1 MLEGSDHTNASPA
14 LTDNPLLAP
23 WTTAFGEPPFSK
35 IGIEHFRPAFEAALA
50 EWAAERE
57 AIKAAPAG
65 FETTILGLE
74 RAGRTLDRVER
85 VFYHLVGTASNE
97 GIEELQRE
105 IQPRLA
111 RVYADAMLDDSMFAK
126 VDAVY
131 QARDSLDAEARRLV
145 ERRWLAFKRAG
156 AGLPATAK
164 GRLADIAERL
174 GSLGA
179 AFSQNVLG
187 DERDYALILHERADL
202 EGLPE
207 AAVAAAA
214 QAAEERGHKGAYAIT
229 LSRSSVEPFLQFA
242 ARRDLREQVWRA
254 FVGRGAGARDNAPVM
269 AETLALRAETAR
281 LLGYET
287 FADFKLADTMA
298 KTPANVFDLLNRVW
312 SPARAAALEEAKA
325 LQAMIAQ
332 EGGNFELQA
341 WDWRYYAEKRRAA
354 LYNFDEG
361 ELRAHLALDNVLAA
375 AFYVAERLFG
385 LKFEERA
392 DVDHAHPDARAFEAK
407 DAEGRPV
414 GLFIGDFYA
423 RPEKRSGAWMNAFR
437 DQHKLDGGAAPII
450 INVLNAARGAPGE
463 PALLSY
469 DEARTL
475 FHEFGH
481 GLHGLLS
488 DVTYPYL
495 SGASVDRDFVELPSQ
510 LYEHWFD
517 RPEVI
522 SRFARHHKT
531 GEPIPEALVSQLH
544 EVRAQGQAHQTVE
557 FLASALIDMGAH
569 AEKQVADMRTFE
581 AQTLRR
587 IGMPAAIVPR
597 HAAPHFAH
605 VFSGDGYS
613 AGYYS
618 YLWSEVLDADAFEAF
633 EETGDVFDPELA
645 ARLKKYVYAA
655 GGTGEADALYAAF
668 RGRAPDPAALLR
680 KRGLARQVG

>member
-1 MLEGSDHTNASPA
+1 M
-14 LTDNPLLAP
+14 TDNPLLAP

-35 IGIEHFRPAFEAALA
+35 IRLEHFRPAFETALT
-50 EWAAERE
+50 EWAVELD

-65 FETTILGLE
+65 FESTILGLE
-74 RAGRTLDRVER
+74 RAGRALDRVER

-97 GIEELQRE
+97 GIETLQRE

-111 RVYADAMLDDSMFAK
+111 RVYADVMLDDALFAK
-126 VDAVY
+126 VDVV
-131 QARDSLDAEARRLV
+131 QQGRDAFDAEAKRLV

-156 AGLPATAK
+156 AGLPAPAK
-164 GRLADIAERL
+164 QRLADIAERL
-174 GSLGA
+174 GALGA

-187 DERDYALILHERADL
+187 DERDYALILRNRGDL

-214 QAAEERGHKGAYAIT
+214 QAADERGRKGAYAIT

-254 FVGRGAGARDNAPVM
+254 FVGRGAGARDNGPVM
-269 AETLALRAETAR
+269 TETLALRAETAR

-298 KTPANVFDLLNRVW
+298 KKPSNVFDLLNRVW
-312 SPARAAALEEAKA
+312 APARAAALEEGKA
-325 LQAMIAQ
+325 LQAMIAD
-332 EGGNFELQA
+332 EGGDFELQA
-341 WDWRYYAEKRRAA
+341 WDWRYYAEKRRAT
-354 LYNFDEG
+354 LYRFDEG
-361 ELRAHLALDNVLAA
+361 ELRAHLPLDNVLAA

-392 DVDHAHPDARAFEAK
+392 DIDLAHPDARAWEAK
-407 DAEGRPV
+407 DAQGRHR
-414 GLFIGDFYA
+414 GLFIGDFFA
-423 RPEKRSGAWMNAFR
+423 RSEKRSGAWMNAFR

-450 INVLNAARGAPGE
+450 LNVLNAARGAPGE

-495 SGASVDRDFVELPSQ
+495 SGTSVDRDFVELPSQ

-522 SRFARHHKT
+522 SLFARHHKT
-531 GEPIPEALVSQLH
+531 GLPIPDALVRQLH
-544 EVRAQGQAHQTVE
+544 AVRAHGQAHQTVE
-557 FLASALIDMGAH
+557 FLASALTDMGAH
-569 AEKQVADMRTFE
+569 TEKEVSDMRAFE
-581 AQTLRR
+581 AETLRS
-587 IGMPAAIVPR
+587 IGMPGAIAPR

-633 EETGDVFDPELA
+633 VETGDVFDPELA
-645 ARLKKYVYAA
+645 ARLRKFVYAA
-655 GGTGEADALYAAF
+655 GGTGEADALYASF

-680 KRGLARQVG
+680 KRGLAGQAS